1 MNRASFSDRLTQ
13 VETNNAAL
21 KLEVQE
27 LRTLINSRK
36 DSPDIEHGKGKR
48 FKAEATILTKDEVVE
63 RLQKEQE
70 EKARHISE
78 MEKKRAALA
87 TKKEEEE
94 KAKGLR
100 MQQAYHTKWESLA
113 TRSEKLQSTLIDS
126 EKAHQKNVQSFF
138 SQMGALGAMGQ
149 FPQVRAPHTNNTNKQ
164 TTQTNKQLQ
173 PLLNDHLLDELVM
186 KYYLPLD
193 MHLAFG
199 AMNTTGDGNC
209 LFYAMSTSMS
219 GSPKMAHELR
229 LRAAHFMM
237 THQKSMKE
245 VFASSVEFD
254 LVDEVKRTLTPR
266 VWGGPPQLFALAQ
279 VTKRRIVVLHA
290 HLSEALAGKCPIST
304 CPKKCRGMHMIYDP
318 LETPDAAQPI
328 SLLMFVPVLKPND
341 QPKTPEEK
349 VEHIHFV
356 PPEASQD
363 G

>member
-1 MNRASFSDRLTQ
+1 
-13 VETNNAAL
+13 
-21 KLEVQE
+21 
-27 LRTLINSRK
+27 
-36 DSPDIEHGKGKR
+36 
-48 FKAEATILTKDEVVE
+48 
-63 RLQKEQE
+63 
-70 EKARHISE
+70 
-78 MEKKRAALA
+78 
-87 TKKEEEE
+87 
-94 KAKGLR
+94 
-100 MQQAYHTKWESLA
+100 
-113 TRSEKLQSTLIDS
+113 
-126 EKAHQKNVQSFF
+126 
-138 SQMGALGAMGQ
+138 
-149 FPQVRAPHTNNTNKQ
+149 
-164 TTQTNKQLQ
+164 
-173 PLLNDHLLDELVM
+173 M

-199 AMNTTGDGNC
+199 AVNTTGDGNC

-254 LVDEVKRTLTPR
+254 LVDEVKRTLTLR

-356 PPEASQD
+356 PLLLRPLKTADWDFVEDISNRLPPIDREVARRKRTQ
-363 G
+363 